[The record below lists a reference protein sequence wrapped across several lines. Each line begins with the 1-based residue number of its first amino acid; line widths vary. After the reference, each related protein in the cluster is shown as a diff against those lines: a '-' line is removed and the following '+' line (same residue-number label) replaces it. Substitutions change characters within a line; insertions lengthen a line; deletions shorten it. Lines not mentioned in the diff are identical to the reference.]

1 MKTEFDS
8 CIRLRFDVCYIIFH
22 HTCVRLELT
31 NQNNKACATS
41 LARLIN
47 FQLHKYEFDM
57 L

>member
-8 CIRLRFDVCYIIFH
+8 CICLRFDVCYIIFY